1 MFFFT
6 ASRLRNCGPDRCG
19 PDRRGPD
26 RRGPDGRRRGRGW
39 SGKPALSAV
48 VALLLAVTGAGCTRS
63 TESPEA
69 PQRSAEGPDQGA
81 VRPSASDPWRAAGH
95 LTPSKNW
102 MNDPNGLVYEN
113 GTYHAFYQYNPK
125 GNDWGNMSWGHSTST
140 DLVHWTE
147 EPVAL
152 EATETEEI
160 FSGSIVVDAE
170 NRSGLG
176 SKEAPAMVALYTSA
190 FKDNA
195 RLPKGA
201 QAQSLA
207 YSVDH
212 GRTWKKHQ
220 DNPVVNLEPASANFR
235 DPKVTWYEPGQY
247 WVMTTVVAD
256 DHVVKLY
263 KSTDLLHWDFLS
275 DFSGVGAQGGLW
287 EMPELLE
294 VPVEGTNE
302 RRWVMLLSIN
312 PGGIAGGS
320 GMQYFTGGFD
330 GVTFRAEGAA
340 SPEAPLQDQQ
350 WVDHGAD
357 FYAATTISG
366 APGGKP
372 VLFGWMGN
380 WDYAQ
385 KLPTTPWRGT
395 MAVPRELTLSN
406 TSTKTGTN
414 TGTNTGDAGGRP
426 ILRSSIAAVPAAV
439 MSGGRAVEQRVE
451 VTGGSRPL
459 GEDFS
464 SRSQLLDVELT
475 PDGAAEAGIVL
486 RGPASQPSDGV
497 AAPQKGLRISYEPR
511 SGNLT
516 VDRSAAGTTNFSDKF
531 SPYHRVSVPL
541 TDGKLKL
548 RILLDASSV
557 EVFAPDSG
565 TVITDLFLPAWGD
578 TAASVFSEGG
588 NAGFTVTGRNPAG

>member
-6 ASRLRNCGPDRCG
+6 ASRPHHSS
-19 PDRRGPD
+19 PDRR
-26 RRGPDGRRRGRGW
+26 RSSR
-39 SGKPALSAV
+39 PALSAV
-48 VALLLAVTGAGCTRS
+48 VALLLAVTAAGCTPDS
-63 TESPEA
+63 QNQDANPDAGSHAPEGSG
-69 PQRSAEGPDQGA
+69 QSAA
-81 VRPSASDPWRAAGH
+81 TPSASDPWRPAAH

-102 MNDPNGLVYEN
+102 MNDPNGLVYED

-140 DLVHWTE
+140 DLVHWVE
-147 EPVAL
+147 EPVAM

-160 FSGSIVVDAE
+160 FSGSIVVDTD
-170 NRSGLG
+170 NTSGLG
-176 SKEAPAMVALYTSA
+176 SKDQPAMVALYTSA
-190 FKDNA
+190 YKDNA
-195 RLPKGA
+195 PLPKGS
-201 QAQSLA
+201 QAQSVA
-207 YSVDH
+207 YSLDH
-212 GRTWKKHQ
+212 GRTWKKYQ
-220 DNPVVNLEPASANFR
+220 DNPVVDLQPSSPNFR

-263 KSTDLLHWDFLS
+263 KSKDLLHWDFLS

-320 GMQYFTGGFD
+320 GMQYFTGEFD

-340 SPEAPLQDQQ
+340 GPDAPLQDHQ
-350 WVDHGAD
+350 WVDYGAD

-385 KLPTTPWRGT
+385 KMPTNPWRGA
-395 MAVPRELTLSN
+395 MAIPRELTLS
-406 TSTKTGTN
+406 
-414 TGTNTGDAGGRP
+414 GGGSGNSSDDGGKP
-426 ILRSSIAAVPAAV
+426 ALRSSIASVPAGV
-439 MSGGRAVEQRVE
+439 LSSGAAAERQLTVAD
-451 VTGGSRPL
+451 GSKPL

-475 PDGAAEAGIVL
+475 PGGAAEAGIVL
-486 RGPASQPSDGV
+486 RGL
-497 AAPQKGLRISYEPR
+497 KISYQAQT
-511 SGNLT
+511 GTLT
-516 VDRSAAGTTNFSDKF
+516 VDRSAAGTTKFSDKF
-531 SPYHRVSVPL
+531 SPYHQVRVPL
-541 TDGKLKL
+541 VDGKLKL
-548 RILLDASSV
+548 RILLDTSSV
-557 EVFAPDSG
+557 EVFAPESG
-565 TVITDLFLPAWGD
+565 TVITDLFLPDWPNTD
-578 TAASVFSEGG
+578 ASVFSEGG
-588 NAGFTVTGRNPAG
+588 NAGFALTGRKLS

>member
-1 MFFFT
+1 MFFS
-6 ASRLRNCGPDRCG
+6 AAPRPYSCGPDK
-19 PDRRGPD
+19 RRP
-26 RRGPDGRRRGRGW
+26 RRPV
-39 SGKPALSAV
+39 LSAV
-48 VALLLAVTGAGCTRS
+48 VALLLAVIGAGCTPAKETPDAPDRS
-63 TESPEA
+63 SASPGPGA
-69 PQRSAEGPDQGA
+69 PS
-81 VRPSASDPWRAAGH
+81 PSASEPWRPAAH
-95 LTPSKNW
+95 LTTSRNW

-147 EPVAL
+147 EPVAM
-152 EATETEEI
+152 EATDMEEI
-160 FSGSIVVDAE
+160 FSGSIVMDTE
-170 NRSGLG
+170 DRSGLG

-190 FKDNA
+190 YKDNA
-195 RLPKGA
+195 PLPKGS

-207 YSVDH
+207 YSLDH
-212 GRTWKKHQ
+212 GHTWKKHQ
-220 DNPVVNLEPASANFR
+220 GNPVVNLEPASPNFR

-256 DHVVKLY
+256 AHVVKLY

-320 GMQYFTGGFD
+320 GMQYFSGDFD

-340 SPEAPLQDQQ
+340 GPEAPLQDHQ
-350 WVDHGAD
+350 WVDYGAD

-385 KLPTTPWRGT
+385 KIPTTPWRGT
-395 MAVPRELTLSN
+395 MAVPRELTLSSN
-406 TSTKTGTN
+406 TSITSA
-414 TGTNTGDAGGRP
+414 DGGRAA
-426 ILRSSIAAVPAAV
+426 LRSSIAAVPAAEL
-439 MSGGRAVEQRVE
+439 SGGRPYEQRMQLND
-451 VTGGSRPL
+451 GSQPL
-459 GEDFS
+459 GQDFS

-475 PDGAAEAGIVL
+475 PDTATEAGIVL
-486 RGPASQPSDGV
+486 RGAESPSADGS
-497 AAPQKGLRISYEPR
+497 AEGQQGLRISYR
-511 SGNLT
+511 AQSGSLT
-516 VDRSAAGTTNFSDKF
+516 IDRSAAGTSNFSDKF
-531 SPYHRVSVPL
+531 SPYQQVSVPL

-548 RILLDASSV
+548 RILLDSSSV

-565 TVITDLFLPAWGD
+565 TVITDLFLPAWAD
-578 TAASVFSEGG
+578 TGASVFSEGG
-588 NAGFTVTGRNPAG
+588 NARFTVTGRNIPG